1 MDNGI
6 INIKMGEANKFVLM
20 ELCMRDIGKI
30 TSRMV
35 AEGRFLL
42 MDKYTKENGARAE
55 FKGKASFLDKMGP
68 HTLDNGSTTCRT
80 VMAIKN
86 GPTEPSMKEVLLIV
100 TSKAMEY
107 SKRRMEASM
116 KDNLKRIKSKAMV
129 TLCGQT
135 EVNTK
140 AFGRMTR

>member
-1 MDNGI
+1 MNSTDKAVKYLEMEMCMKVIG
-6 INIKMGEANKFVLM
+6 LM
-20 ELCMRDIGKI
+20 
-30 TSRMV
+30 V
-35 AEGRFLL
+35 NF
-42 MDKYTKENGARAE
+42 KEKE
-55 FKGKASFLDKMGP
+55 FSLDKMV
-68 HTLDNGSTTCRT
+68 LLIRVNGSTIYRM